1 MGKGGGIAQRGTISE
16 CRYPDVIVVG
26 MSPGRRH
33 VTKPVCDITSGLRQ
47 QGVEYSISTLVLYA
61 GSGVPPD
68 APKIAGGVLGAS
80 MGINEKEI
88 AQIERHKVAILHHG
102 NVRSHV
108 VQKVR
113 FILQH
118 CDVKAIVVSQ
128 SPVDYE
134 DFAKEGVK
142 TTVVMPQED
151 KIRTK
156 RYGDGHRERRDP
168 GSDPHTR
175 ENGRSHFVSYENRE
189 KEGIIGVIKQWHTN
203 PSIVPARLKSPRTG
217 ASRWTRR
224 TSWKNFVMSQIR
236 TSS

>member
-47 QGVEYSISTLVLYA
+47 QGVEYSISTLVLNA

-68 APKIAGGVLGAS
+68 APNIAGSVLGAYF
-80 MGINEKEI
+80 GLTEKEI
-88 AQIERHKVAILHHG
+88 RQIEKHKVAILHHG

-108 VQKVR
+108 VHKVR
-113 FILQH
+113 YLLTQ
-118 CDVKAIVVSQ
+118 CDIRAVVVSQ
-128 SPVDYE
+128 APIDFE

-142 TTVVMPQED
+142 TALVMPPDD

-156 RYGDGHRERRDP
+156 GTVMAIVSGVTRGQTP
-168 GSDPHTR
+168 TR
-175 ENGRSHFVSYENRE
+175 EKMAE
-189 KEGIIGVIKQWHTN
+189 VISSVMKLMKN
-203 PSIVPARLKSPRTG
+203 
-217 ASRWTRR
+217 SR
-224 TSWKNFVMSQIR
+224 N
-236 TSS
+236 

>member
-1 MGKGGGIAQRGTISE
+1 MPIGRVTQVVDCREVMGMGKGGGLAQRGTISE

-47 QGVEYSISTLVLYA
+47 QGVEYSISTLVLNS

-68 APKIAGGVLGAS
+68 APKIGGSVLGAYY
-80 MGINEKEI
+80 GLTEKEI
-88 AQIERHKVAILHHG
+88 VQIEKHKVAILHHG

-108 VQKVR
+108 VHKVR
-113 FILQH
+113 FTLQA

-142 TTVVMPQED
+142 TSVVMPPVD
-151 KIRTK
+151 KIKTK
-156 RYGDGHRERRDP
+156 GTVMSIVSGVTRGQTP
-168 GSDPHTR
+168 TR
-175 ENGRSHFVSYENRE
+175 EKMAE
-189 KEGIIGVIKQWHTN
+189 VISSVMRIVKQK
-203 PSIVPARLKSPRTG
+203 KSLE
-217 ASRWTRR
+217 
-224 TSWKNFVMSQIR
+224 
-236 TSS
+236 